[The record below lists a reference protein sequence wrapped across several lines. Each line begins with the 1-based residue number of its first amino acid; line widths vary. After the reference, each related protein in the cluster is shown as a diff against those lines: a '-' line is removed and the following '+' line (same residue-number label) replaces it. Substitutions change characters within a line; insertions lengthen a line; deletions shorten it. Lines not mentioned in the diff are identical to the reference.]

1 MMHLS
6 RRSVWWLMASFFAAI
21 LPHLWPLS
29 SHTPK
34 EFVLALAIVLVW
46 RALMANGKLGA
57 PSRVLKT
64 VLVVATTA
72 LVVMSFRGQVSLDS
86 ATTFLAA
93 ASMLK
98 LLELRTARDA
108 RILMALSYGLL
119 ATAFLFEQGILSAA
133 YGVVVVWHVTTSL
146 IMLHEKQDAP
156 SNAARTSAW
165 LLLVSVPFMLVFYVL
180 FPRMAPLWALTLQTD
195 KAMTG
200 LSDSISPGD
209 IAELSQSDELA
220 FRASFSRL
228 DAQAIGSRFLGDSPP
243 IARSQ
248 MYWRALVLDAFDGRR
263 WQVGD
268 FTPSV
273 RWYPYESNAIN
284 STRTQTALW
293 EVDVVQQASGQTWLF
308 GLSGSVPDSDD
319 VGRTDDNLLRTK
331 KPLFQSFRYR
341 VRWPSSRLHE
351 QATLTSL
358 ERHVYTELPKGSNP
372 LTARWAQ
379 RLWLGSQGA
388 EDFLA
393 RVMRH
398 FRQQPF
404 FYTLRPPKLGSNSVD
419 EFLFQTRRGFCSH
432 YASAMAVIARSVGL
446 PARLVSGYQGGEW
459 QGEDGYV
466 SVRQYD
472 AHAWL
477 EVWLPKIGWQ
487 RFDPTAMVAPHRIE
501 RGLEDAVRDE
511 GTFLQDRFFS
521 THKYKHLAWLTSLR
535 TQFERANYYWQRW
548 VLSYN
553 RDQQQQWLKQWF
565 GQASWQYVGYLL
577 ACVVAALLLIG
588 MLWLWWQRPRIHLPK
603 WQREWRA
610 LQKSVH
616 ALGLIHEQGTPPS
629 VLLDKLAEH
638 NPKLRADART
648 LAQQLNTVV
657 YAHPSKSSMPET
669 QASRMLAKRIR
680 ELRKRC

>member
-1 MMHLS
+1 M
-6 RRSVWWLMASFFAAI
+6 WWLMASFFAAI
-21 LPHLWPLS
+21 LPHLWPVS

-34 EFVLALAIVLVW
+34 EFVLALAVVLVW
-46 RALMANGKLGA
+46 RALMANGKLGV

-64 VLVVATTA
+64 VLVVASTA

-93 ASMLK
+93 ASTLK

-119 ATAFLFEQGILSAA
+119 ATAFLFEQGILTAV
-133 YGVVVVWHVTTSL
+133 YGVVVVWHVTASL

-165 LLLVSVPFMLVFYVL
+165 LLLVSLPFMLVFYVL
-180 FPRMAPLWALTLQTD
+180 FPRIAPLWTLTLQTD
-195 KAMTG
+195 KAITG

-220 FRASFSRL
+220 FRASFSRI
-228 DAQAIGSRFLGDSPP
+228 DGQSGARFLGDSPP

-268 FTPSV
+268 FKPSV
-273 RWYPYESNAIN
+273 RWHPSKPSNAIQN
-284 STRTQTALW
+284 TATQLARW

-319 VGRTDDNLLRTK
+319 VGRTDDDLLRTQ

-341 VRWPSSRLHE
+341 VRWSPSDLPE
-351 QATLTSL
+351 QVALTSL

-388 EDFLA
+388 KDFLT

-398 FRQQPF
+398 FQQQPF
-404 FYTLRPPKLGSNSVD
+404 FYTLRPPKLGRNSVD

-459 QGEDGYV
+459 QGDDGYV

-477 EVWLPKIGWQ
+477 EIWLPKHGWQ

-501 RGLEDAVRDE
+501 RGLQDAVRDE

-521 THKYKHLAWLTSLR
+521 THKYKNLAWLTSLR

-553 RDQQQQWLKQWF
+553 RDQQQRWLQQWF
-565 GQASWQYVGYLL
+565 GQASWQSVGYLL
-577 ACVVAALLLIG
+577 ACVVAALLLVG
-588 MLWLWWQRPRIHLPK
+588 MVWLWWQRPRTRLPQ
-603 WQREWRA
+603 WQREWHA
-610 LQKSVH
+610 LQKSAYAMGVV
-616 ALGLIHEQGTPPS
+616 HEQGVSPH

-638 NPKLRADART
+638 SPKLRDDTNA
-648 LAQQLNTVV
+648 LMQQLNAVV
-657 YAHPSKSSMPET
+657 YAQPAKGNAPDT

-680 ELRKRC
+680 RLRKRC